1 MSTRPRRQRVNLPPW
16 LAAPKRVEL
25 ARTKDGKP
33 VRVTVMLS
41 EAQRRGIDRILKAA
55 QREHVQLSEG
65 DIVRVALDELIAAV
79 DRHMAPGPDQVES
92 EPAAPA
98 EAPPAEAE
106 S

>member
-1 MSTRPRRQRVNLPPW
+1 MSTRPRRQRATLPPW

-33 VRVTVMLS
+33 VRVTVMLT
-41 EAQRRGIDRILKAA
+41 EAQRRGIDRILTAA
-55 QREHVQLSEG
+55 KREHVQLSEG
-65 DIVRVALDELIAAV
+65 DIVRVALDELLARIEHE
-79 DRHMAPGPDQVES
+79 RAPELAP
-92 EPAAPA
+92 PA